1 MQQHNNTLPASVN
14 AAVSGASTDLYE
26 AIIFNPL
33 TVLKNHKQ
41 ISPNKPFLQ
50 ILNELHIK
58 KLTAGTIATAQRN
71 VTCSCI
77 AMGTFGVITDKDGSI
92 ETICTYRSKRYVV
105 AVGDSIGGGVVLDI
119 SSNKVHIKKSTE
131 DIVLEIY

>member
-77 AMGTFGVITDKDGSI
+77 AMGTFGVITDKDD
-92 ETICTYRSKRYVV
+92 SKPRQV
-105 AVGDSIGGGVVLDI
+105 ATGALSFLAGGGWSPYHWNVIASIGFFHY
-119 SSNKVHIKKSTE
+119 KVTSIMH
-131 DIVLEIY
+131 V